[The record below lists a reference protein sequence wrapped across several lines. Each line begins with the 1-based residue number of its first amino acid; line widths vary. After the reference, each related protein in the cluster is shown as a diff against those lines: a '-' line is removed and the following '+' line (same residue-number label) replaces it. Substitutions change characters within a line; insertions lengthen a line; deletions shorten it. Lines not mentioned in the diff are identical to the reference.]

1 MTIQSPTVR
10 EAAWNAGK
18 QQATRPRLP
27 PKDLPAAAKRAADA
41 AKRAAKAFALAEE
54 AARAAK
60 AAEETAD
67 RAVRAA
73 ESAAN
78 KKMRARDINHRPD
91 GRRIPRDEAQGVDS
105 DGSRVM
111 ARLPYSSD
119 PSGMIIR
126 PVIQHSPPT
135 TIEEVDEDDGSDGL
149 DVLGRMDSAAESD
162 GGREL
167 HTMSGDG
174 NVRPCHKHFVSS
186 KPGRGSRMSMSSVKS
201 IASSSPIF
209 DVSSDRQRAMSSSA
223 SLGTERRE
231 KRAVSVELSEVSDS
245 DVSGVMVGSLAATP
259 SLAEDPT
266 AAEAE
271 ASGHGDGDG
280 GRNRAAPAEPRRD
293 WDGQGGSAADGVRQA
308 KPQEEVG
315 WHGRM
320 HERLRIMAGAGSGQ
334 G

>member
-1 MTIQSPTVR
+1 MTMQSPTIR

-73 ESAAN
+73 ESAAI
-78 KKMRARDINHRPD
+78 KKMRARGINHRSD
-91 GRRIPRDEAQGVDS
+91 ALRDNIDS
-105 DGSRVM
+105 GGSVVK

-119 PSGMIIR
+119 TITV

-135 TIEEVDEDDGSDGL
+135 TIEEGNEDDGSDGL
-149 DVLGRMDSAAESD
+149 GGLGRMDSAAESD
-162 GGREL
+162 GG
-167 HTMSGDG
+167 GV
-174 NVRPCHKHFVSS
+174 NVRSVSRVRSS
-186 KPGRGSRMSMSSVKS
+186 KPGGGSRMSMSSVKS
-201 IASSSPIF
+201 IASASPIF

-231 KRAVSVELSEVSDS
+231 KRAVSVELSDVSDS

-259 SLAEDPT
+259 SLAAT
-266 AAEAE
+266 GGEAR
-271 ASGHGDGDG
+271 ASSHGDGG
-280 GRNRAAPAEPRRD
+280 GNRARRD
-293 WDGQGGSAADGVRQA
+293 WDGQGGCSADGGRQA
-308 KPQEEVG
+308 KPKEEVG

-320 HERLRIMAGAGSGQ
+320 HERLEQSRVGLLKS
-334 G
+334 